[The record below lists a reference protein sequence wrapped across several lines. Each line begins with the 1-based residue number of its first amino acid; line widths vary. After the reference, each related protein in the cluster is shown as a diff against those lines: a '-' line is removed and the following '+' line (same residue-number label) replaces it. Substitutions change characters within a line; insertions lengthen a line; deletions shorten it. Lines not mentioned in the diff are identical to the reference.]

1 MPAMTRHSIL
11 LAGLLVGAMLFAAP
25 AVASDDLEQ
34 RLERM
39 EAELDALREEL
50 RRRDEAADAPAPP
63 RSRSPEPSAQPEPEP
78 RPRAAP
84 TPAAPDPVP
93 RASDRAG
100 VFGEVHA
107 RYFLESE
114 PLPSRPLSGTPMTEG
129 LVALEGTLVLE
140 PGRYGGPGRGF
151 FNRFRDAS
159 VHRAAGL
166 HLEGYLELPRS
177 GEYRFDLAPKPAREG
192 GGSPVI
198 NEMIVYLEVAGEPV
212 LELEGIKSWRHLS
225 LERDLEEGR
234 HPFTL
239 WVVSNSPGFGPSPT
253 DSSLELG
260 VRSPGRAEVTPLHR
274 LMFLPAE

>member
-1 MPAMTRHSIL
+1 MPAMTRHSTL
-11 LAGLLVGAMLFAAP
+11 LAGLLAGAMLLAAP
-25 AVASDDLEQ
+25 AAASDDLEQ

-39 EAELDALREEL
+39 EAELEALREEL
-50 RRRDEAADAPAPP
+50 RRRDEASDAPAET
-63 RSRSPEPSAQPEPEP
+63 RSRASDPAAQPEPQ
-78 RPRAAP
+78 PRAAP
-84 TPAAPDPVP
+84 TPAAPDPAP
-93 RASDRAG
+93 RASERAG
-100 VFGEVHA
+100 VVGEVHA
-107 RYFLESE
+107 RYFLESD
-114 PLPSRPLSGTPMTEG
+114 PLPSRPPSGTPMTEG
-129 LVALEGTLVLE
+129 LVALEEDTLVLE

-166 HLEGYLELPRS
+166 HLEGYLDLPRS

-212 LELEGIKSWRHLS
+212 LELESIESWRHLS